1 MKVSPRRRAPTT
13 TTSRRTLVTNGAL
26 VVLLLGGAAF
36 AYAQLG
42 TDEAAGETALRTATA
57 GRGGVTASVTA
68 SGSVESAKSRALTFG
83 TSGTVE
89 RINVKAGDKVS
100 KGDILAEVDDAAAR
114 ETLSAAEATLASATE
129 DGTSTAQLYAA
140 YVKARN
146 AYREASRTVVGTVIR
161 APFAGTVTA
170 VNGSV
175 GGSSAGSGSSS
186 GSGQTQSGQS
196 GASSSSGSSGSSGTS
211 GFIEVADTRKLQL
224 VGSFTE
230 SDAGKLKVGQSATVT
245 FDALPGVTAT
255 GKVSQIQPAAATS
268 NNVVQYPVTITFGS
282 VPAQVRLGQTA
293 TVEVVVGSA
302 ENAVTVPTAAISTSG
317 GQSTVTLLK
326 NGGQVRTPVQ
336 VGVRGT
342 ATSEI
347 TSGVSEGDVVVLPSV
362 STGTGTG
369 TGQQRGFGGGFPGG
383 GGVPGGGR

>member
-1 MKVSPRRRAPTT
+1 MKVSPRRRALTT
-13 TTSRRTLVTNGAL
+13 TTSRRTLVTNGTLAA
-26 VVLLLGGAAF
+26 LLLGGAAF

-42 TDEAAGETALRTATA
+42 TDEAAGETAPRTATA
-57 GRGGVTASVTA
+57 GRGSVTASVSA
-68 SGSVESAKSRALTFG
+68 SGSVESARSRALTFG

-89 RINVKAGDKVS
+89 RVNIKAGDKVR
-100 KGDILAEVDDAAAR
+100 KGDILAEVDDDAAR
-114 ETLSAAEATLASATE
+114 ETLSAAEAGLASATE

-146 AYREASRTVVGTVIR
+146 AYRAARRAVDGTVIR

-170 VNGSV
+170 VNGGV
-175 GGSSAGSGSSS
+175 GGSSSGT

-196 GASSSSGSSGSSGTS
+196 GQSGQSAQQGTSGTS
-211 GFIEVADTRKLQL
+211 GFVELADTRKLQL

-230 SDAGKLKVGQSATVT
+230 SDAGRLKVGQSAAVT

-255 GKVSQIQPAAATS
+255 GKVSQIQPVASTS
-268 NNVVQYPVTITFGS
+268 DNVVQYPVTITFGS

-302 ENAVTVPTAAISTSG
+302 DNAVTVPTAAISTSG
-317 GQSTVTLLK
+317 GQSTVTVLRD
-326 NGGQVRTPVQ
+326 GAQVRTPVE

-362 STGTGTG
+362 TTGTGTG
-369 TGQQRGFGGGFPGG
+369 NGQQQRGFGGGFPGG
-383 GGVPGGGR
+383 GPGGVPGGGR